1 MTIQAIVKRK
11 RKSRR
16 GKGFS
21 REELKEK
28 GLSFIQALKMGIPID
43 VRRSTKHD
51 ENVET
56 LKTYLSI
63 DMIKTYPEGRKQK
76 AEATAPEATLD
87 LAKVKGIG
95 QKLSEKLMKA
105 GIKDVNELAASS
117 PERIAK
123 TIGVSEERASIFIEN
138 ARSLLKG
145 Q

>member
-11 RKSRR
+11 RKSTK

-28 GLSFIQALKMGIPID
+28 GLSFKQALNMRIPID
-43 VRRSTKHD
+43 IRRSTKHD

-63 DMIKTYPEGRKQK
+63 DATKTLPEGRKQK
-76 AEATAPEATLD
+76 AEATTPEATLD

-117 PERIAK
+117 PEKIAK

-145 Q
+145 

>member
-21 REELKEK
+21 RGELKEK
-28 GLSFIQALKMGIPID
+28 GLSFKQALKMGIPID
-43 VRRSTKHD
+43 IRRSTKHD

-63 DMIKTYPEGRKQK
+63 DTTKTYPEGRKQK
-76 AEATAPEATLD
+76 AEATTPEATLD

-95 QKLSEKLMKA
+95 QKLSENVEPGEKR
-105 GIKDVNELAASS
+105 
-117 PERIAK
+117 P
-123 TIGVSEERASIFIEN
+123 
-138 ARSLLKG
+138 ARLRS
-145 Q
+145 

>member
-21 REELKEK
+21 RGELKEK
-28 GLSFIQALKMGIPID
+28 GLSFKQALKMGIPID
-43 VRRSTKHD
+43 IRRSTKHD

-63 DMIKTYPEGRKQK
+63 DTTKTYPEGRKQK
-76 AEATAPEATLD
+76 AEATTPEATLD

-117 PERIAK
+117 PEKIAK

-145 Q
+145 

>member
-1 MTIQAIVKRK
+1 
-11 RKSRR
+11 
-16 GKGFS
+16 
-21 REELKEK
+21 
-28 GLSFIQALKMGIPID
+28 MGIPID
-43 VRRSTKHD
+43 IRRLTKYD

-63 DMIKTYPEGRKQK
+63 DTTKTIPEGRKQK
-76 AEATAPEATLD
+76 AEATTPEATLD

-117 PERIAK
+117 PEKIAK

-145 Q
+145 

>member
-1 MTIQAIVKRK
+1 MSIQAIVKRK

-21 REELKEK
+21 RVELKEK
-28 GLSFIQALKMGIPID
+28 GLSFMQALKMGIPID
-43 VRRSTKHD
+43 IRRSTKHD

-63 DMIKTYPEGRKQK
+63 DTTKTHPEGRKQQ
-76 AEATAPEATLD
+76 AEATTPGAALD

-117 PERIAK
+117 PEKIAK
-123 TIGVSEERASIFIEN
+123 TIGVSEQRASIFIEN

-145 Q
+145 

>member
-1 MTIQAIVKRK
+1 MSIQAIVKRK
-11 RKSRR
+11 RKSIR

-28 GLSFIQALKMGIPID
+28 GLSFKQALNMGIPID
-43 VRRSTKHD
+43 IRRSTKHD
-51 ENVET
+51 KNVET

-63 DMIKTYPEGRKQK
+63 DTTKTYSEGRKQK
-76 AEATAPEATLD
+76 AEATTPEATLD

-117 PERIAK
+117 PEKIAK

-145 Q
+145 

>member
-11 RKSRR
+11 RKSTK

-28 GLSFIQALKMGIPID
+28 GLSFKQALNMRIPID

-63 DMIKTYPEGRKQK
+63 DATKTLPEGRKQK
-76 AEATAPEATLD
+76 AEATTPEATLD

-117 PERIAK
+117 PEKIAK

-145 Q
+145 

>member
-11 RKSRR
+11 RKSTK

-28 GLSFIQALKMGIPID
+28 GLSFKQALNMGIPID
-43 VRRSTKHD
+43 IRRSTKHD
-51 ENVET
+51 KNVET

-63 DMIKTYPEGRKQK
+63 DTTKTYSEGRKQK
-76 AEATAPEATLD
+76 AEATTPEATLD

-117 PERIAK
+117 PEKIAK
-123 TIGVSEERASIFIEN
+123 TIDVSEERASIFIEN

-145 Q
+145 

>member
-11 RKSRR
+11 RKSTK

-28 GLSFIQALKMGIPID
+28 GLSFKQALNMRIPID
-43 VRRSTKHD
+43 IRRSTKHD

-63 DMIKTYPEGRKQK
+63 DATKTLPEGRKQK
-76 AEATAPEATLD
+76 AEATTPEATLD

-105 GIKDVNELAASS
+105 GIKDVNVLAASS
-117 PERIAK
+117 PEKIAK

-145 Q
+145 